1 MPDASWQHGMQPRK
15 HVLSPLLVVNLTTDG
30 GSNPFRID
38 RDRDGSPKRPAGS
51 VRRGRGWTRERGGDV
66 EGLCKR
72 WRTREGQ
79 PDGNGQG
86 RVEVCRLICRE
97 RRGFDTSRALHCVAK
112 GERNTVRVLAST
124 GNKLGLRTKAA
135 KSAVTLI
142 FQPKMAMVG
151 APQLP
156 YNRRGK
162 FSAEIQGT
170 YFLS

>member
-1 MPDASWQHGMQPRK
+1 MN
-15 HVLSPLLVVNLTTDG
+15 LSTNG
-30 GSNPFRID
+30 GANPFWIG
-38 RDRDGSPKRPAGS
+38 RDRDGRPKRPAGT
-51 VRRGRGWTRERGGDV
+51 VPRGRRCTRERGGGA

-86 RVEVCRLICRE
+86 RAVVCRLICRE
-97 RRGFDTSRALHCVAK
+97 RQGFDTSRALHCVAK
-112 GERNTVRVLAST
+112 GERNTVRVLASH
-124 GNKLGLRTKAA
+124 GNKMGPRTKLP
-135 KSAVTLI
+135 KSAATLI